1 MKLKLNRYRNINTTD
16 VDFNLKVQ
24 LKNSSNNHIE
34 HELKK
39 ILYLQELYDNERQT
53 SNKFLFY
60 GTLEYLSLLD
70 NTYNDNRRDFG
81 NIFNK
86 YKNVEGDVNNIRRF
100 ENSFNIYLVVP
111 SSEPYKSIG
120 GNSYERK
127 FEVIAKYDDIKL
139 TPQAFANNLF
149 NDKKFNFILKND
161 ITLDKKDW
169 FGYPIKEVFLYFVY
183 NKCVFSN
190 SNYNDKVD
198 GLYYNGYRNVDN
210 KNLDIGDI
218 IDGDWVIHYPD
229 EYTYKIHQDVS
240 YRIKTYYT
248 KNNSFSLSDYI
259 QWKYNPFKRII
270 IREFGDEIYDN
281 NNINITKPSHA
292 IERDDNIYIWRD
304 IMDYGYI
311 DNYTNKGL
319 VFPFANGKHYV
330 FENVKLTIT
339 PDLNDATTKQIFN
352 DVITSNEIKTNKIN
366 KFNESVCL

>member
-1 MKLKLNRYRNINTTD
+1 MKIRLNRYRNINAND
-16 VDFNLKVQ
+16 IDFNIKLSLNDNK
-24 LKNSSNNHIE
+24 KFYIE
-34 HELKK
+34 NEL
-39 ILYLQELYDNERQT
+39 INTLNQYDLFDKERQEST
-53 SNKFLFY
+53 SFLFY
-60 GTLEYLSLLD
+60 GTIEYLSLLD
-70 NTYNDNRRDFG
+70 NTYNDSRRDFG

-86 YKNVEGDVNNIRRF
+86 YKSLEQNVLNVKNFQNT
-100 ENSFNIYLVVP
+100 FNVYLVIP
-111 SSEPYKSIG
+111 SSEPYKHIG
-120 GNSYERK
+120 GTSYERK
-127 FEVIAKYDDIKL
+127 FEVIAKCDNIKF
-139 TPQAFANNLF
+139 TPQSFANNIF
-149 NDKKFNFILKND
+149 EDKKFNFILNKD
-161 ITLDKKDW
+161 ININKKDW
-169 FGYPIKEVFLYFVY
+169 FGYPIKEVYLYFVY
-183 NKCVFSN
+183 KKTTFSN

-248 KNNSFSLSDYI
+248 KNNSFSLSNYI

-270 IREFGDEIYDN
+270 IREFGDEVYEDN
-281 NNINITKPSHA
+281 DINIVKPPHA
-292 IERDDNIYIWRD
+292 VERIDGIYIWRD
-304 IMDYGYI
+304 ILDYGYI